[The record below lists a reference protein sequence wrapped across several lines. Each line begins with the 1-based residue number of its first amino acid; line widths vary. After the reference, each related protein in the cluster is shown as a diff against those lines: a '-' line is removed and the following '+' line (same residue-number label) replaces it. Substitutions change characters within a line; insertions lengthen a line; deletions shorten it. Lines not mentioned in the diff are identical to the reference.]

1 MEKAPSA
8 EKWDVEFEV
17 RNRGGDRSEASWLQP
32 FKVFDKRSKA
42 SNFLNR
48 YRGGRLKKI
57 ENLGNDWVFSSKR
70 IEADA
75 AWCKFLDML
84 INSQVLV
91 STYIPKQ
98 KRLKKVHRSE
108 P

>member
-8 EKWDVEFEV
+8 EKYDVEFEL
-17 RNRGGDRSEASWLQP
+17 RKRGGDRSEASWLQP

-42 SNFLNR
+42 SSFLDR

-57 ENLGNDWVFSSKR
+57 ENLGNDWVFSSNR

-84 INSQVLV
+84 IYSQVLV
-91 STYIPKQ
+91 STHIPKQ
-98 KRLKKVHRSE
+98 KILKKVYRSE